1 MDPRILSRDT
11 QLTALLISPD
21 RDLADRFMKTVP
33 QTRAF
38 QVLADL
44 KNYPVEQTLDIR
56 LRQLKPD
63 VVLLDVASNLDT
75 AQTLIKYIA
84 ALRPPVHVIGLHTR
98 NDSDAIV
105 RSLRMGASEFLYA
118 PFEVSVQREAI
129 ARIHRLRQP
138 EPVGEPEWGKVIS
151 FSSAKPGSGA
161 STLAAQTAFALR
173 KKGSK
178 RVLLADFDLL
188 GGSIGFYLKVRHSYS
203 LLDALKQTESMDA
216 ARWSTLT
223 INAGGVDVL
232 PAPEHPTTDP
242 IDPARLHEVLD
253 YARLFYDWVIV
264 DLPTVY
270 QRISLLSLSESDRG
284 FLISTS
290 ELPSLHMA
298 RKAIAM
304 LNQLGFD
311 QERFQVLL
319 NRVQRSD
326 GLAGADV
333 EKMFNCPVHGAF
345 PNDYLSLHRMVTLG
359 RPLESDCELGRAIEG
374 LVGRL
379 SGAVTS
385 EKRRGGTLV
394 DAKPV
399 LSQT

>member
-118 PFEVSVQREAI
+118 PFEISVQREAI

-138 EPVGEPEWGKVIS
+138 EPASEPEWGKVIS

-232 PAPEHPTTDP
+232 PAPEHPTADP
-242 IDPARLHEVLD
+242 IDPVRLHEVLD